1 LNFQQDNPYDIVCT
15 LKFDSRFVEDTFAL
29 LFPLPVEEGEA
40 ERDPE
45 LELQLLTNL
54 FLVGAEDT
62 RTPWALIAGEARA
75 GEAGVVGKL
84 SFVI

>member
-1 LNFQQDNPYDIVCT
+1 M
-15 LKFDSRFVEDTFAL
+15 KFGSSICQW
-29 LFPLPVEEGEA
+29 EA

-62 RTPWALIAGEARA
+62 RTPWVSIAVEARA

-84 SFVI
+84 SFII